1 MSTVLILVAAIIAGT
16 AKPDATKVAAIGMAG
31 LLIFTLM
38 LAPQPAHAQFGLGG
52 ITNAFNLVNQA
63 MTAMQNF
70 INNVMR
76 PLLEGIQS
84 AANALQSFLAQL
96 RQLWEEIVWPIRA
109 INEAKALA
117 QQLIGLFRNPLAA
130 LYGISVNSAQLP
142 NPASLEAIMR
152 NKNPGDHAAL
162 VTAFGRVFGPLPAA
176 SEVHPEERNLI
187 DVDDAMAVDQLMTL
201 KMGDA
206 GADRVLQAAEAVEDE
221 ARRFAPG
228 TAAMASAAAY
238 IAAVQSQAHMQKM
251 IAGQLRQEAA
261 RLAHETMGIKRG
273 ASFTRESRDKARD
286 LNK

>member
-1 MSTVLILVAAIIAGT
+1 MSTILLLGAAALAAT
-16 AKPDATKVAAIGMAG
+16 ARPDATKVMAIG
-31 LLIFTLM
+31 LIGVMLFTMM
-38 LAPQPAHAQFGLGG
+38 LAPQPAYGQFGLGG
-52 ITNAFNLVNQA
+52 ITGAFNLINQA

-70 INNVMR
+70 INNVMK

-84 AANALQSFLAQL
+84 AANALQGLLAQL
-96 RQLWEEIVWPIRA
+96 RQLWEEIVWPLRA

-117 QQLIGLFRNPLAA
+117 QQLIGLFRGTLNG
-130 LYGISVNSAQLP
+130 LYGIGVNSAQLP
-142 NPASLEAIMR
+142 NPVSLETIMR
-152 NKNPGDHAAL
+152 NKNPGDHGAL
-162 VTAFGRVFGPLPAA
+162 VTAFRGAFGPLPAA
-176 SEVHPEERNLI
+176 TEVHPEERNLI
-187 DVDDAMAVDQLMTL
+187 DVDDAMAIDQLMTL

-238 IAAVQSQAHMQKM
+238 IAAMQSQAHMQKM

-261 RLAHETMGIKRG
+261 RLAHETMAIKRG
-273 ASFTRESRDKARD
+273 ASFTRETRDKARD

>member
-1 MSTVLILVAAIIAGT
+1 MSTIFVLGAAILALG
-16 AKPDATKVAAIGMAG
+16 ARPDVTRCVAVG
-31 LLIFTLM
+31 LVGLM
-38 LAPQPAHAQFGLGG
+38 LFSMMVAPQPAYGQFGLGG
-52 ITNAFNLVNQA
+52 LTNAFNLINQA

-70 INNVMR
+70 INNVMK

-84 AANALQSFLAQL
+84 AANALQGLLGQL
-96 RQLWEEIVWPIRA
+96 RQLWEEIVWPLRA

-117 QQLIGLFRNPLAA
+117 QQLIGIFRNPLNA

-152 NKNPGDHAAL
+152 NRNPGDHAAL
-162 VTAFGRVFGPLPAA
+162 VAAFGRAFGPLPGA

-187 DVDDAMAVDQLMTL
+187 DVDDAMAIDQLMTL

-228 TAAMASAAAY
+228 TAAMASAVAY
-238 IAAVQSQAHMQKM
+238 VAAVQSQAHMQKM

-261 RLAHETMGIKRG
+261 RLAHETMAIKRG

-286 LNK
+286 LNR